1 MRWVAPW
8 GVEVT
13 GIVLEKKFQLWERD
27 ENRNNKIILK
37 NKVQVLCSTVQTDD
51 EITEYHAANA
61 AAVVFETQTVNTSE
75 NLSPPGTNA

>member
-13 GIVLEKKFQLWERD
+13 GIVLKKKFQLWERD

-37 NKVQVLCSTVQTDD
+37 NKVQVLWSTVQTDD
-51 EITEYHAANA
+51 EITE
-61 AAVVFETQTVNTSE
+61 
-75 NLSPPGTNA
+75 